1 MEISS
6 CGGGRVW
13 TNLYASY
20 ERRRNGEK
28 LSWDWKVL
36 KIPRDD
42 EILQDFSPINAN
54 AAPISI
60 RVRKNWI
67 QNERKIILT
76 CRSSAY
82 NSAGQR

>member
-13 TNLYASY
+13 TNLNVSH

-36 KIPRDD
+36 KIPQDD
-42 EILQDFSPINAN
+42 EVLHDLSPMNAN
-54 AAPISI
+54 ADPFSLCG
-60 RVRKNWI
+60 W
-67 QNERKIILT
+67 
-76 CRSSAY
+76 
-82 NSAGQR
+82 